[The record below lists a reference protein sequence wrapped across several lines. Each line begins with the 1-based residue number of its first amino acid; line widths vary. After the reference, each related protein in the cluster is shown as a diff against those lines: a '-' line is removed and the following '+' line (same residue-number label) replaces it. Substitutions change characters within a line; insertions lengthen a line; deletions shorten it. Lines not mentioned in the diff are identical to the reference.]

1 LLIISDIIHQNKYH
15 VTNILVV
22 NLHENKNGRPF
33 YFNRHMTFVDVR
45 TIVGERVKQIR
56 GNVVQF
62 KALFIVGT

>member
-1 LLIISDIIHQNKYH
+1 MFGTCSEQSKEIHP
-15 VTNILVV
+15 NILVV
-22 NLHENKNGRPF
+22 NLHDIKNGRSF

-62 KALFIVGT
+62 KTLFIVGT